1 LRQGHNAAAGKNEGI
16 LLKVSME
23 DRREFIAKIASKVF
37 SEKGYQV
44 ASLQDVAT
52 GAGITK
58 AGVYYYF
65 KSKDDILAY
74 ILIRNSDIFL
84 EKLKRSIKES
94 KEKALTPQDTF
105 KRLIVAYAQHI
116 NNDKDKR
123 QIVLRER
130 HQLSGKYKKEL
141 FRREQAIFRL
151 LRHELQEIPDL
162 EKKINVNI
170 ISFLFISMSH
180 WLGYWYKEGKG
191 LNINDI
197 IDQSIWIIMHGI
209 LKKRC

>member
-1 LRQGHNAAAGKNEGI
+1 VKRPEGIGGI
-16 LLKVSME
+16 LLKLSME
-23 DRREFIAKIASKVF
+23 DRKEFISKVASKVF

-44 ASLQDVAT
+44 ASLQDIAM
-52 GAGITK
+52 GAEISK
-58 AGVYYYF
+58 AGVYHYF
-65 KSKDDILAY
+65 KSKNDILAY

-94 KEKALTPQDTF
+94 KEKVLTPQDTF
-105 KRLIVAYAQHI
+105 KRLIMAYAQHI
-116 NNDKDKR
+116 NIDKDKR

-162 EKKINVNI
+162 EQKINVNV

-191 LNINDI
+191 LDINNI
-197 IDQSIWIIMHGI
+197 IDQNIQIIMHGI
-209 LKKRC
+209 LKKPHS

>member
-1 LRQGHNAAAGKNEGI
+1 
-16 LLKVSME
+16 LLKLSME
-23 DRREFIAKIASKVF
+23 DRKEFISKVASKVF

-44 ASLQDVAT
+44 ASLQDIAM
-52 GAGITK
+52 GAEISK
-58 AGVYYYF
+58 AGVYHYF
-65 KSKDDILAY
+65 KSKNDILAY

-94 KEKALTPQDTF
+94 KEKVLTPQDTF
-105 KRLIVAYAQHI
+105 KRLIMAYAQHI
-116 NNDKDKR
+116 NIDKDKR

-162 EKKINVNI
+162 EQKINVNV

-191 LNINDI
+191 LDINNI
-197 IDQSIWIIMHGI
+197 IDQNIQIIMHGI
-209 LKKRC
+209 LKKPHS

>member
-1 LRQGHNAAAGKNEGI
+1 VKRPEGIGGI
-16 LLKVSME
+16 LLKLSME
-23 DRREFIAKIASKVF
+23 DRKEFISKVASKVF

-44 ASLQDVAT
+44 ASLQDIAM
-52 GAGITK
+52 GAEISK
-58 AGVYYYF
+58 AGVYHYF
-65 KSKDDILAY
+65 KSKNDILAY

-94 KEKALTPQDTF
+94 KEKVLTPPDTF
-105 KRLIVAYAQHI
+105 KRLIMAYAQHI
-116 NNDKDKR
+116 NIDKDKR

-162 EKKINVNI
+162 EQKINVNV

-191 LNINDI
+191 LDINNI
-197 IDQSIWIIMHGI
+197 IDQNIQIIMHGI
-209 LKKRC
+209 LKKPHS

>member
-1 LRQGHNAAAGKNEGI
+1 MKRPEGIGGI
-16 LLKVSME
+16 LLKLSME
-23 DRREFIAKIASKVF
+23 DRKEFISKVASKVF

-44 ASLQDVAT
+44 ASLQDIAM
-52 GAGITK
+52 GAEISK
-58 AGVYYYF
+58 AGVYHYF
-65 KSKDDILAY
+65 KSKNDILAY

-94 KEKALTPQDTF
+94 KEKVLTPQDTF
-105 KRLIVAYAQHI
+105 KRLIMAYAQHI
-116 NNDKDKR
+116 NIDKDKR

-141 FRREQAIFRL
+141 FIREQAIFRL

-162 EKKINVNI
+162 EKEINVNV

-191 LNINDI
+191 LDLNDI
-197 IDQSIWIIMHGI
+197 IDQNIWIIMHGI
-209 LKKRC
+209 LKKPHS

>member
-1 LRQGHNAAAGKNEGI
+1 MKRPEGIGGI
-16 LLKVSME
+16 LLKLSME
-23 DRREFIAKIASKVF
+23 DRKEFISKVASKVF

-44 ASLQDVAT
+44 ASLQDIAM
-52 GAGITK
+52 GAEISK
-58 AGVYYYF
+58 AGVYHYF
-65 KSKDDILAY
+65 KSKNDILAY

-94 KEKALTPQDTF
+94 KEKVLTPQDTF
-105 KRLIVAYAQHI
+105 KRLIMAYAQHTNI
-116 NNDKDKR
+116 DKDKR
-123 QIVLRER
+123 LIVLRER
-130 HQLSGKYKKEL
+130 HQISGKYKKEL

-162 EKKINVNI
+162 EQKINVNV

-191 LNINDI
+191 LDINNI
-197 IDQSIWIIMHGI
+197 IDQNIQIIMHGI
-209 LKKRC
+209 LKKPHS

>member
-1 LRQGHNAAAGKNEGI
+1 
-16 LLKVSME
+16 ME
-23 DRREFIAKIASKVF
+23 DRKEFISKVASKVF

-44 ASLQDVAT
+44 ASLQDIAM
-52 GAGITK
+52 GAEISK
-58 AGVYYYF
+58 AGVYHYF
-65 KSKDDILAY
+65 KSKNDILAY

-94 KEKALTPQDTF
+94 KEKVLTPQDTF
-105 KRLIVAYAQHI
+105 KRLIMAYAQHI
-116 NNDKDKR
+116 NIDKDKR

-162 EKKINVNI
+162 EQKINVNV

-191 LNINDI
+191 LDINNI
-197 IDQSIWIIMHGI
+197 IDQNIQIIMHGI
-209 LKKRC
+209 LKKPHS